1 MEYGVVMYIIS
12 GRGMK
17 TGSARALVC
26 TLVNGTS
33 ENKHFNFNQAI
44 LLGSFFLNQ
53 LSLKI
58 TVIYTCMHK
67 KGRFQQEKKIY
78 RTQRRQMCACLL
90 RHPKKS
96 NVFRKIRVT
105 PLRYVFTA
113 NDNHSKKRF
122 FFGVAKSSPTSVLQL
137 RFFFVL
143 QSSLKSDF
151 IWSLLLVCRVGKKC
165 FTKMKTKLCT
175 YSK

>member
-1 MEYGVVMYIIS
+1 
-12 GRGMK
+12 
-17 TGSARALVC
+17 
-26 TLVNGTS
+26 
-33 ENKHFNFNQAI
+33 
-44 LLGSFFLNQ
+44 
-53 LSLKI
+53 
-58 TVIYTCMHK
+58 
-67 KGRFQQEKKIY
+67 
-78 RTQRRQMCACLL
+78 MCACLL

-165 FTKMKTKLCT
+165 FTKMKKKTLSLIFQVFIQQYGWIFNSYLIRFTHIWSICWSETVKRNEISVNGNEISVNGNIFLSYFLCLQT
-175 YSK
+175 CQSLFWT

>member
-1 MEYGVVMYIIS
+1 MHAQKRTVSTREKDLSYIEKVDVCLPS
-12 GRGMK
+12 K
-17 TGSARALVC
+17 T
-26 TLVNGTS
+26 
-33 ENKHFNFNQAI
+33 
-44 LLGSFFLNQ
+44 
-53 LSLKI
+53 
-58 TVIYTCMHK
+58 
-67 KGRFQQEKKIY
+67 
-78 RTQRRQMCACLL
+78 
-90 RHPKKS
+90 PKKS

-165 FTKMKTKLCT
+165 FTKMKKKTL
-175 YSK
+175 YLFQVI

>member
-1 MEYGVVMYIIS
+1 
-12 GRGMK
+12 
-17 TGSARALVC
+17 
-26 TLVNGTS
+26 
-33 ENKHFNFNQAI
+33 
-44 LLGSFFLNQ
+44 
-53 LSLKI
+53 
-58 TVIYTCMHK
+58 
-67 KGRFQQEKKIY
+67 
-78 RTQRRQMCACLL
+78 MCACLL

-151 IWSLLLVCRVGKKC
+151 IWSLLLVCRVEKKMPHKNEKENFVPIPSDLMVIYFFLIQILMLPSFEFDKC
-165 FTKMKTKLCT
+165 YLT
-175 YSK
+175 